1 MAAPS
6 FCFRLVSDSLTN
18 PHRPLAPPRLSPQ
31 LDAHLSELSFSLEP
45 SNSFDVT
52 GVNVALAMAG
62 LTFGVNELLD
72 HPGTTFMRKAL
83 RAPLDVLTNDA
94 ARNLLLCTAA
104 LTPLRFREDA
114 ARLAADAARKTT
126 SLSTVRGRLI
136 ARDLIYPAGRGLLR
150 FRIPYFPEFVAS
162 SEGNLRTIS

>member
-31 LDAHLSELSFSLEP
+31 LDAHLFDLSELSFSLEP

-52 GVNVALAMAG
+52 GVNVALTMAG

-104 LTPLRFREDA
+104 LTPLRFR
-114 ARLAADAARKTT
+114 
-126 SLSTVRGRLI
+126 
-136 ARDLIYPAGRGLLR
+136 
-150 FRIPYFPEFVAS
+150 IPYFPEFVAS
-162 SEGNLRTIS
+162 NEGNLWTIS

>member
-31 LDAHLSELSFSLEP
+31 LDAHLSELSVSLEP

-62 LTFGVNELLD
+62 LVVDDGPV
-72 HPGTTFMRKAL
+72 AI
-83 RAPLDVLTNDA
+83 ADVA
-94 ARNLLLCTAA
+94 AVL
-104 LTPLRFREDA
+104 E
-114 ARLAADAARKTT
+114 RKTT

-136 ARDLIYPAGRGLLR
+136 VRDLIYPAGRGLLR

>member
-31 LDAHLSELSFSLEP
+31 LDA
-45 SNSFDVT
+45 
-52 GVNVALAMAG
+52 
-62 LTFGVNELLD
+62 
-72 HPGTTFMRKAL
+72 
-83 RAPLDVLTNDA
+83 
-94 ARNLLLCTAA
+94 RN
-104 LTPLRFREDA
+104 
-114 ARLAADAARKTT
+114 
-126 SLSTVRGRLI
+126 
-136 ARDLIYPAGRGLLR
+136 LIYPAGRGLLR

>member
-31 LDAHLSELSFSLEP
+31 LDAHLSELSVSLEP

-52 GVNVALAMAG
+52 GVNV
-62 LTFGVNELLD
+62 
-72 HPGTTFMRKAL
+72 
-83 RAPLDVLTNDA
+83 
-94 ARNLLLCTAA
+94 
-104 LTPLRFREDA
+104 
-114 ARLAADAARKTT
+114 AADAARKTT

-136 ARDLIYPAGRGLLR
+136 ARDLICPAGRGLLR

-162 SEGNLRTIS
+162 NEGNLRTIS